1 MSSLW
6 KRITTAH
13 VQFVTTGY
21 LRIMEPIAG
30 VLIKLGISANALT
43 TLGTLSTVV
52 GAVAFGMGYMRTGGI
67 IIAVTA
73 IADAL
78 DGIVARRTNNVTVF
92 GAFYDSTLDRVADGA
107 LLAGLAYFYAVNAV
121 HASKAMLAIAL
132 AGIIGTY
139 LVSYARA
146 RAEALGI
153 NAKVGVM
160 QRAERVALLCAPQ
173 ALFGL
178 AMDGWVLRIVVVIL
192 AVSSWHTAIGRINHV
207 RRTTLGDVPSP
218 IRVVN
223 EKPSATGTRS
233 TRRARL

>member
-6 KRITTAH
+6 KRVTAAH
-13 VQFVTTGY
+13 AQFVTTGY

-43 TLGTLSTVV
+43 TIGTLSTVI
-52 GAVAFGMGYMRTGGI
+52 GGVAFGLGYMRTGGI

-78 DGIVARRTNNVTVF
+78 DGVVARRTNNVTVF
-92 GAFYDSTLDRVADGA
+92 GAFYDSTLDRIADGA
-107 LLAGLAYFYAVNAV
+107 LLAGLAYFYAVNPI
-121 HASKAMLAIAL
+121 HANKAMLAISL

-178 AMDGWVLRIVVVIL
+178 ALDGLVLQIVVVIL
-192 AVSSWHTAIGRINHV
+192 ALSSWHTAVRRINYV
-207 RRTTLGDVPSP
+207 RLSTLVDMPTQL
-218 IRVVN
+218 RVVN
-223 EKPSATGTRS
+223 EKQSAPGARS
-233 TRRARL
+233 TRRART

>member
-6 KRITTAH
+6 KRVTAAH
-13 VQFVTTGY
+13 AQFVTTGY

-43 TLGTLSTVV
+43 TIGTLSTVAAGV
-52 GAVAFGMGYMRTGGI
+52 TFGLGYIRTAGI

-78 DGIVARRTNNVTVF
+78 DGVVARRTNNVTVF
-92 GAFYDSTLDRVADGA
+92 GAFYDSTLDRIADGA
-107 LLAGLAYFYAVNAV
+107 LLAGLAYFYAVNTI
-121 HASKAMLAIAL
+121 HGSRLMLTVCL

-153 NAKVGVM
+153 NAKVGFM

-178 AMDGWVLRIVVVIL
+178 AFDGWVLRIVVVIL
-192 AVSSWHTAIGRINHV
+192 AVSSWHTAVKRINYV
-207 RRTTLGDVPSP
+207 RLSTQGGIPSP

-223 EKPSATGTRS
+223 DKPSAAGTRS
-233 TRRARL
+233 T